1 MNPPGTARFH
11 GIYPSVLCPLRADFS
26 LDEAVL
32 ARHVADLAAVPGMAG
47 VLCNGHAG
55 ENAWLDRAEQRR
67 VVEICRDAVGAGRL
81 VVAGVN
87 HESSLAAADLAR
99 DAAAAGADAV
109 MVFAPYSWA
118 LAQDERLAPAH
129 HRIVAA
135 ATDLPMMLFQGSVRA
150 GRIPYTPAVLR
161 ALVRL
166 PNVVGIKE
174 GSWETAAY
182 EATRRLVAETAPQ
195 VAVMASGD
203 EHLLTCFVLGS
214 EGSLVSLAV
223 IVPEM
228 VVALDRAVRQGDLA
242 AALAVHR
249 VIQPLAR
256 AIYGAPP
263 GGYATAR
270 LKACL
275 KLLGRLPCDA
285 VRPPLGR
292 LDERETARLRDALAT
307 AGLL

>member
-1 MNPPGTARFH
+1 MSSPDSVRFH

-26 LDEAVL
+26 VDEATL
-32 ARHVADLAAVPGMAG
+32 ARHVADVTAVPGIAG

-67 VVEICRDAVGAGRL
+67 VVEVCRDAVGAGRL
-81 VVAGVN
+81 VVAGIN

-118 LAQDERLAPAH
+118 LAQDEHLAHTH
-129 HRIVAA
+129 HRIVGAA
-135 ATDLPMMLFQGSVRA
+135 MDLPMMLFQGSVRA

-174 GSWETAAY
+174 GSWETSAY
-182 EATRRLVAETAPQ
+182 EMTRRLVAEAAPH

-223 IVPEM
+223 IVPELI
-228 VVALDRAVRQGDLA
+228 VELDRAVRQGDIA

-249 VIQPLAR
+249 VIQPLAY

-285 VRPPLGR
+285 VRPPLGS
-292 LDERETARLRDALAT
+292 LGATEIAGLRDALAA